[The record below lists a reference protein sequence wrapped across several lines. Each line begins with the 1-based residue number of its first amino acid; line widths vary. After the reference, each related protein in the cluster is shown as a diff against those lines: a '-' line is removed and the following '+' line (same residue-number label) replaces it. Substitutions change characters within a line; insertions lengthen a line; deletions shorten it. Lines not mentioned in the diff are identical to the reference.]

1 MKTYA
6 DWFDTQ
12 DSTSDDD
19 LSLRRSTVRT
29 LNFGWAGQN
38 DCACTII
45 RSIVIFYLYACTCRQ
60 QSRVILSPRTI
71 TPTAIVSGCLQMLTW
86 VSDRSIFN
94 TFGHPQGI
102 WQCLLKTFLSLCTSA
117 RCSKPFFSNRTYVP
131 LKSTPIE
138 A

>member
-94 TFGHPQGI
+94 TFGPSARNLAMFIEDVSLTVHKRS
-102 WQCLLKTFLSLCTSA
+102 LLETFLF
-117 RCSKPFFSNRTYVP
+117 K
-131 LKSTPIE
+131 
-138 A
+138 